1 MLTVSLLLCVRC
13 RGLLEKFCTKYQ
25 IPIEV
30 RAISYHSLS
39 LRLRGC
45 ATPRLSEHERLMP
58 AVRVLAL
65 QRSAMDNVMAAKDGA
80 AIPLI
85 EQMYQVLTNKQ

>member
-1 MLTVSLLLCVRC
+1 
-13 RGLLEKFCTKYQ
+13 
-25 IPIEV
+25 
-30 RAISYHSLS
+30 
-39 LRLRGC
+39 
-45 ATPRLSEHERLMP
+45 MP